1 MANAKALPDSRQR
14 DDLAQVDS
22 ETSGLLSIFE
32 EQRDRLL
39 RYLRA
44 HGAGDQAEDLLQEI
58 WIRAGTRNEGPIGS
72 PVNYLFRMAT
82 NLIIDVRRAEMQAR
96 RRDQDW
102 ADSADRISGAA
113 DAEPPADQR
122 LASRQALA
130 LVRARLAKLP
140 DRARR
145 IFVRHRIDGL
155 TQREIIEETGLS
167 RSTIESDLRSVYRL
181 LDQVRREIDEE

>member
-1 MANAKALPDSRQR
+1 MANAKALPDCRQR

-44 HGAGDQAEDLLQEI
+44 HGAGEQAEDLLQEI
-58 WIRAGTRNEGPIGS
+58 WIRAGTRSDGPIAS

-82 NLIIDVRRAEMQAR
+82 NLLIDARRAEMQAR

-155 TQREIIEETGLS
+155 TQREIVAETGLS
-167 RSTIESDLRSVYRL
+167 RSTIENDLRSVYRL